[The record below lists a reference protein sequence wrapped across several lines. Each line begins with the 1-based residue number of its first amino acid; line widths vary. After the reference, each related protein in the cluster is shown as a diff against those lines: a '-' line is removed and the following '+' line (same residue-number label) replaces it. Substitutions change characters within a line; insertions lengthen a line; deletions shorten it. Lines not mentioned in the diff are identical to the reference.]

1 MNIRCPFCKSQRVW
15 KDGIRQTKRGETQ
28 RYICRSC
35 GRQFSETTW
44 NGSDESKRVERV
56 HTTAL
61 YSVRALPYNRQV
73 GVAETQGAKN
83 LAQVE
88 PQHGKAGAGA
98 TQKPSIEDI
107 QGKIVEFAFWMLKQG
122 YKESTVEGRITHLK
136 TLVRR
141 GANLLDPESVK
152 KVMAL
157 QKTWS
162 DGTKANIVDTYSCF
176 LQMQNMTWSPP
187 NYKRLEKIP
196 FIPTEA
202 ELDQLIASAGK
213 KLGTFLQGLKE
224 TGADPGEL
232 AAITLTDVNKEAR
245 TITINRP
252 VKGHSP
258 RIVSVSAELIRRL
271 EMLPKNT
278 EKIFDYINLY
288 RNFYYSRKVAAHKLG
303 NLRLLKITFITF
315 RHWKGTMEYHRTKD
329 ILYVQKLLGHKNIQ
343 NTLIY
348 INLEAAIFRT
358 INDEFTVRVANNVE
372 EACRL
377 IETGF
382 EYVTGEYTDGG
393 KIFRKRK

>member
-1 MNIRCPFCKSQRVW
+1 MLR
-15 KDGIRQTKRGETQ
+15 
-28 RYICRSC
+28 
-35 GRQFSETTW
+35 
-44 NGSDESKRVERV
+44 
-56 HTTAL
+56 
-61 YSVRALPYNRQV
+61 
-73 GVAETQGAKN
+73 
-83 LAQVE
+83 
-88 PQHGKAGAGA
+88 
-98 TQKPSIEDI
+98 
-107 QGKIVEFAFWMLKQG
+107 GKIRSAFTRHVWIQQG
-122 YKESTVEGRITHLK
+122 TR
-136 TLVRR
+136 
-141 GANLLDPESVK
+141 K
-152 KVMAL
+152 KL
-157 QKTWS
+157 Q
-162 DGTKANIVDTYSCF
+162 
-176 LQMQNMTWSPP
+176 
-187 NYKRLEKIP
+187 RLEVPPSEKLVLGVYFAI
-196 FIPTEA
+196 A
-202 ELDQLIASAGK
+202 ALIGLIILEVAHMAF
-213 KLGTFLQGLKE
+213 LGSWNSEVF
-224 TGADPGEL
+224 

-303 NLRLLKITFITF
+303 NLRLVKITFITF